1 MKKITFFIAITAV
14 FTACN
19 HNPKFLIEGHI
30 EGGADSTL
38 YLEANTLDGL
48 QTLDSVKLG
57 TGGKF
62 QFRQDAPALCPEFYM
77 LRIGTDRISFAV
89 DSTET
94 ITIQATLPGMS
105 RNYTVAGNKSSQ
117 KIKELAQMQQDL
129 QQRIMALEQNED
141 MYPGD
146 ISDSI
151 AHIVKAYK
159 EQVKAD
165 YIFPEPA
172 TAHAYYAVCQSI
184 TDLWNSFMLFN
195 PLTDRDDVKAYAA
208 VATAWD
214 CYYPDAPRTI
224 QLCNAAIRG
233 LDNTAPPKQRVIDV
247 DESKISETGIIE
259 VELPDINSK
268 MHKISDLKGK
278 VVLLDFT
285 VFAAKESAQRT
296 RLMRSLY
303 EKYQPQGLEIYQ
315 VSLDDDIHFWKTSVE
330 HLPWIS
336 VHETNGQ
343 AVNTYGVTSL
353 PTFFLINRQN
363 EIILRSDFMEGSLE
377 SNIQKIL

>member
-1 MKKITFFIAITAV
+1 MKKITFFIALAAV
-14 FTACN
+14 CAACN

-30 EGGADSTL
+30 DGADESVI
-38 YLEANTLDGL
+38 YLEANTLDGV
-48 QTLDSVKLG
+48 QVLDSVRIGKD
-57 TGGKF
+57 GKF
-62 QFRQDAPALCPEFYM
+62 RFSQDAPTQSPEFYM
-77 LRIGTDRISFAV
+77 LRLGTEKIYIAA

-94 ITIQATLPGMS
+94 VSIEAAKSDFSS
-105 RNYTVAGNKSSQ
+105 RYTVNGNESSK
-117 KIKELAQMQQDL
+117 KIKEITLKQRKL
-129 QQRIMALEQNED
+129 QQRIVALEQNED

-146 ISDSI
+146 IADSI
-151 AHIVKAYK
+151 KNLLSVYK
-159 EQVKAD
+159 EEMKQK

-172 TAHAYYAVCQSI
+172 SASAYYAVCQSVS
-184 TDLWNSFMLFN
+184 DLMGSFMLFD
-195 PLTDRDDVKAYAA
+195 PLSDRDDVKAYAA

-224 QLCNAAIRG
+224 QLCNAAIKG

-247 DESKISETGIIE
+247 EESKISETGIIE
-259 VELPDINSK
+259 VELPDINSRL
-268 MHKISDLKGK
+268 HRISELKGK

-296 RLMRSLY
+296 RLLRSLY
-303 EKYQPQGLEIYQ
+303 EKYQSQGLEIYQ
-315 VSLDDDIHFWKTSVE
+315 VSLDDDIHFWQTSVE

-343 AVNTYGVTSL
+343 AVGTYGVTSL

-363 EIILRSDFMEGSLE
+363 EIVLRSDFMEGSLE
-377 SNIQKIL
+377 SNIQKLL